1 MGVWNVSEPSNGT
14 RRLINNYKI
23 PKDMSEY
30 KLVYNMLPMIQEVKY
45 DEYKRP
51 THSILFATVNEID
64 IGIKVSHKWDSPM
77 SPERAYKLVMEAY
90 SIKSKKVADEKSAI
104 KGQFSKQQDPRELLH
119 VSAFFLGE
127 LVKTWNS
134 AQEAANEMGIN
145 KRNIIEVCED
155 TIGRNNS
162 AGGYVWR
169 YTTSYGEIT
178 HPSRAK
184 VFTGREKKLLTDMEY
199 LPQRIRKD
207 MQEYEREHSG
217 ECGKV
222 ERLNLK
228 KICEQ
233 SDNWEKKPL
242 LSSGTVKRIEE
253 KIEEI
258 LNGRIYYPRN
268 TTDKVGILA
277 QYLQDG
283 LLSIWFYPN
292 KARLV
297 LRFIPYGYGEE
308 QTDEYK
314 RFIDDFNKICEITE
328 IERIGSDAVFIF
340 KPDKH

>member
-1 MGVWNVSEPSNGT
+1 
-14 RRLINNYKI
+14 
-23 PKDMSEY
+23 MSQY
-30 KLVYNMLPMIQEVKY
+30 KLIYKQLPMTQEVKY
-45 DEYKRP
+45 DECNRP
-51 THSILFATVNEID
+51 NHSILFATVNGID
-64 IGIKVSHKWDSPM
+64 IGISVSHKWDSPM
-77 SPERAYKLVMEAY
+77 SPEAAYKLVMEAY
-90 SIKSKKVADEKSAI
+90 TIKLKKQTEEKSAI
-104 KGQFSKQQDPRELLH
+104 KAKFTKKQNPCEILH

-134 AQEAANEMGIN
+134 AQEASIEMGID
-145 KRNIIEVCED
+145 KRHIIEVCED
-155 TIGRNNS
+155 ITGRNNS

-169 YTTSYGEIT
+169 YTTSDGEIT

-207 MQEYEREHSG
+207 MQEYEHEHSG

-253 KIEEI
+253 KIELI
-258 LNGRIYYPRN
+258 LGGKIYYPKSK
-268 TTDKVGILA
+268 TTDEVGILA

-292 KARLV
+292 KARMI
-297 LRFIPYGYGEE
+297 LRFTPYNYGEE

-314 RFIDDFNKICEITE
+314 RFAEEFEKVCHIIDTD
-328 IERIGSDAVFIF
+328 RIGNDVVFVF
-340 KPDKH
+340 KADND

>member
-1 MGVWNVSEPSNGT
+1 
-14 RRLINNYKI
+14 
-23 PKDMSEY
+23 MSQY
-30 KLVYNMLPMIQEVKY
+30 KLIYKQLPMTQEVKY
-45 DEYKRP
+45 DEYGRP
-51 THSILFATVNEID
+51 THSVLSAFVDNIIVE
-64 IGIKVSHKWDSPM
+64 IKVNHKFDSAM
-77 SPERAYKLVMEAY
+77 SPKVAYGLVMEAY
-90 SIKSKKVADEKSAI
+90 DIKSRE
-104 KGQFSKQQDPRELLH
+104 RELQAMADTNTNLDKKQDVREVLN

-134 AQEAANEMGIN
+134 AQEASLELGIE
-145 KRNIIEVCED
+145 KSNIVAVCED
-155 TIGRNNS
+155 TEGRYNS

-169 YTTSYGEIT
+169 YTTSDGEIT
-178 HPSRAK
+178 YPSRVK

-207 MQEYEREHSG
+207 MQEYEHEHSG

-228 KICEQ
+228 KIYEQ

-242 LSSGTVKRIEE
+242 LSKIAILKIEE

-258 LNGRIYYPRN
+258 LNGRIYYPRD

-297 LRFIPYGYGEE
+297 LRFIPYEYGEE

-314 RFIDDFNKICEITE
+314 RFIDDFNNVCEITE

-340 KPDKH
+340 KSDRD